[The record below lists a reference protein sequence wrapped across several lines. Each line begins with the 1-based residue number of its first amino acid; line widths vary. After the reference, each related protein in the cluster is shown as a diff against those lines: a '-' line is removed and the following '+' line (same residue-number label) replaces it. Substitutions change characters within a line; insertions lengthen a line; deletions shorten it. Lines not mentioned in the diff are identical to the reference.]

1 MGSAANPVVLVYEDN
16 RLTKNKRFDK
26 SCDELSA
33 KGIEIK
39 RYFYEENSEQFMVNK
54 DVWILITHAGID
66 MLPATYVNNHLMKIE
81 AYPTRAELDKWLNN
95 TKRR

>member
-1 MGSAANPVVLVYEDN
+1 
-16 RLTKNKRFDK
+16 
-26 SCDELSA
+26 
-33 KGIEIK
+33 
-39 RYFYEENSEQFMVNK
+39 MVNK
-54 DVWILITHAGID
+54 NVWILITHAGID